1 MLRHWGAHQALRL
14 MRSESSASSP
24 VLEGIE
30 PQRRRRRRPVRTSA
44 QPGPAWV
51 PRRAGSAL
59 TRAGARV

>member
-14 MRSESSASSP
+14 IRSESSASSP

-30 PQRRRRRRPVRTSA
+30 PQRRRRRWPVRTSA